1 MTKTSNIELESTP
14 VEKNPNNKKLAIS
27 SSAIVATGTL
37 FGSAFVPLMGVAAPI
52 EDRCRFSEL
61 EIDFLRTELQNT
73 LTVPRFDNTLTACR
87 DIELYWDTPPSLEDP
102 ESSGFVERL
111 WDIGEGL
118 HIPFGK
124 SLRLYSND
132 AVTFISDKSS
142 PFILHGI
149 GDEVFYDGGYVVGD
163 SGYRY
168 ENIGSLEIDG
178 IGFYSFEPVFAA
190 IASNQNIIVKNS
202 SILGLFAFGIM
213 GHDITVNNTTIGLEG
228 LYGDFGFSLA
238 AVYSIPGISQDVSRN
253 VDRSDILSGSVQL
266 TYNTFLN
273 RSQYDVAGLGM
284 ALTAEGN
291 IFGSLTGDP
300 SEDVNRVHVFN
311 VDLETAEAFET
322 IGSLWGPEFEDFT
335 QTTSSTY
342 RTDVEF
348 EPLPTE
354 WFIDSYNIFSSVPGV
369 LETNSGDVTRTAD
382 RTSREGVLFEESD
395 FVQIDFLDL
404 FFGGANNSYSLTT
417 LGPSPTSPAARF
429 VTNPLFTQTQD
440 ARRQTRTIPYSAGA
454 VEQNGRASSRS
465 SSAFVFGSEQYD
477 VSPARLAGSTGR
489 NVTILA
495 PSLPEITEVRVGG
508 KKVKIV
514 SSNGDKLV
522 FIAPKGLRGA
532 QDILLKS
539 NSSEQLL
546 EDKIFFT
553 NSKSIRGF
561 ADSSAA
567 LSPLMKSQIRTF
579 LKQNPHA
586 TSITCQGYA
595 SLPAN
600 PRDKVFGTKRGKAV
614 CAYVASLR
622 PNMKVT
628 VLSPAVE
635 KKSGPA
641 IRRTVLK
648 VIG

>member
-1 MTKTSNIELESTP
+1 MTKTANIELESTP
-14 VEKNPNNKKLAIS
+14 VEKNPNNKRLAIS
-27 SSAIVATGTL
+27 SSAIVVTGTL
-37 FGSAFVPLMGVAAPI
+37 FGSAFIPLMGTAAAL
-52 EDRCRFSEL
+52 EDRCKFSEF
-61 EIDFLRTELQNT
+61 EIDLLKAELQNT
-73 LTVPRFDNTLTACR
+73 LTEARFDNTLTACR
-87 DIELYWDTPPSLEDP
+87 DIQLYWDTPPSLDSTD
-102 ESSGFVERL
+102 SSGFVARL
-111 WDIGEGL
+111 WDVGDGL
-118 HIPFGK
+118 SIPFGK
-124 SLRLYSND
+124 SLRLFSND

-142 PFILHGI
+142 PFIRHGI
-149 GDEVFYDGGYVVGD
+149 SDEGLDGDE
-163 SGYRY
+163 GYRY
-168 ENIGSLEIDG
+168 ENIGLLEIDG

-190 IASNQNIIVKNS
+190 IASNQNVIVKNS
-202 SILGLFAFGIM
+202 SILGEFMVGII
-213 GHDITVNNTTIGLEG
+213 GHDITVNNTTFGLG
-228 LYGDFGFSLA
+228 GFKGGFDSGLA

-253 VDRSDILSGSVQL
+253 VDRSDILSGSVEL

-273 RSQYDVAGLGM
+273 VGEYDVVGLGM
-284 ALTAEGN
+284 QLTAEGN
-291 IFGSLTGDP
+291 IFGTLSETGDP
-300 SEDVNRVHVFN
+300 SEDVNRVHVHN
-311 VDLETAEAFET
+311 LDWETEEVFDSM
-322 IGSLWGPEFEDFT
+322 GSLWGPEFENFT
-335 QTTSSTY
+335 QTSSSTY
-342 RTDVEF
+342 RAEVAF

-354 WFIDSYNIFSSVPGV
+354 WFIDSYNIFSSVPGA
-369 LETNSGDVTRTAD
+369 LETVSGDVSRTVTRSAD
-382 RTSREGVLFEESD
+382 RTSREGALIEEGDFEEAD
-395 FVQIDFLDL
+395 FIEL
-404 FFGGANNSYSLTT
+404 FFGGPNNSYSLTT
-417 LGPSPTSPAARF
+417 VAVTPTNPAARF
-429 VTNPLFTQTQD
+429 VTNPLFPQTQD

-454 VEQNGRASSRS
+454 VEQNGRASGRA
-465 SSAFVFGSEQYD
+465 SSAFVFGSEQYE
-477 VSPARLAGSTGR
+477 VSPARLAGSSGR
-489 NVTILA
+489 KVTISA

-522 FIAPKGLRGA
+522 FTAPKGLRGA
-532 QDILLKS
+532 QDILIKS
-539 NSSEQLL
+539 NSSELL
-546 EDKIFFT
+546 IEDRIFFT

-567 LSPLMKSQIRTF
+567 LNPLMKSQIRTF

-628 VLSPAVE
+628 VLSPAIE

>member
-1 MTKTSNIELESTP
+1 
-14 VEKNPNNKKLAIS
+14 
-27 SSAIVATGTL
+27 
-37 FGSAFVPLMGVAAPI
+37 
-52 EDRCRFSEL
+52 
-61 EIDFLRTELQNT
+61 
-73 LTVPRFDNTLTACR
+73 
-87 DIELYWDTPPSLEDP
+87 
-102 ESSGFVERL
+102 
-111 WDIGEGL
+111 
-118 HIPFGK
+118 
-124 SLRLYSND
+124 
-132 AVTFISDKSS
+132 
-142 PFILHGI
+142 
-149 GDEVFYDGGYVVGD
+149 
-163 SGYRY
+163 
-168 ENIGSLEIDG
+168 
-178 IGFYSFEPVFAA
+178 
-190 IASNQNIIVKNS
+190 
-202 SILGLFAFGIM
+202 
-213 GHDITVNNTTIGLEG
+213 
-228 LYGDFGFSLA
+228 
-238 AVYSIPGISQDVSRN
+238 
-253 VDRSDILSGSVQL
+253 
-266 TYNTFLN
+266 
-273 RSQYDVAGLGM
+273 
-284 ALTAEGN
+284 
-291 IFGSLTGDP
+291 
-300 SEDVNRVHVFN
+300 
-311 VDLETAEAFET
+311 
-322 IGSLWGPEFEDFT
+322 
-335 QTTSSTY
+335 
-342 RTDVEF
+342 
-348 EPLPTE
+348 
-354 WFIDSYNIFSSVPGV
+354 
-369 LETNSGDVTRTAD
+369 
-382 RTSREGVLFEESD
+382 
-395 FVQIDFLDL
+395 
-404 FFGGANNSYSLTT
+404 
-417 LGPSPTSPAARF
+417 
-429 VTNPLFTQTQD
+429 LFTQTQD

-489 NVTILA
+489 KVTILA

-622 PNMKVT
+622 PNTKVT